1 MQADDRT
8 STPGTSPGSDLLVA
22 RRLEKS
28 YATGGGGRLDVLR
41 GVDFRARPGEVVAVV
56 GESGTG
62 KSTLL
67 HLLGALD
74 RPDGGTVVYRGEDI
88 FGKSD
93 EALAA
98 FRNRE
103 IGFIFQFHHLL
114 PEFTALE
121 NVAMPA
127 LIAQQSLATA
137 RPRAMELLRV
147 LGLEDRASHRPSELS
162 GGEQQRVAVA
172 RALMNEPG
180 LVLAD
185 EPTGNL
191 DTRTAERLHD
201 EILRLSREFD
211 HTFVIVT
218 HNLALAGIA
227 DRVMRLVAGVLTP
240 LESAGDATSAAGD
253 GSPETPR

>member
-1 MQADDRT
+1 MEERKRGSAEEQTATKPSLRPPALT
-8 STPGTSPGSDLLVA
+8 ATRPVLLEAEGLTKRYETAAGT
-22 RRLEKS
+22 LE
-28 YATGGGGRLDVLR
+28 VLR
-41 GVDFRARPGEVVAVV
+41 DAAIIVREGEIVAIV

-74 RPDGGTVVYRGEDI
+74 RPTSGTVRYDGRDI
-88 FGKSD
+88 FAKDD

-98 FRNRE
+98 FRNRSV
-103 IGFIFQFHHLL
+103 GFVFQFHHLL

-127 LIAQQSLATA
+127 LIGGRSLARA
-137 RPRAMELLRV
+137 RPRAEELLES
-147 LGLEDRASHRPSELS
+147 LGLAARADHRPAQLS

-172 RALMNEPG
+172 RALMNEPA

-191 DTRTAERLHD
+191 DTRTAEHLHD
-201 EILRLSREFD
+201 EVVRLSQD
-211 HTFVIVT
+211 LGQTFVIVT
-218 HNLALAGIA
+218 HNPALAARA
-227 DRVMRLVAGVLTP
+227 DRVLHLREGRLFDDEG
-240 LESAGDATSAAGD
+240 AAA
-253 GSPETPR
+253 